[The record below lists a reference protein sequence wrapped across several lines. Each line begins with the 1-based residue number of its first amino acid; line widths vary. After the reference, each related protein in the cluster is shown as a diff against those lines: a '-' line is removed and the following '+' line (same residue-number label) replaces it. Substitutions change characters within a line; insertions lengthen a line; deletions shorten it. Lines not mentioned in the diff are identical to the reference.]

1 MLWCS
6 LDNELITLPVS
17 HYGGRVVNA
26 SDYGNRGTRSESLWS
41 PISVFISIFLFD
53 CFFSSAAVKRL
64 RTRD

>member
-6 LDNELITLPVS
+6 LDNELITLPIS

-26 SDYGNRGTRSESLWS
+26 SDYGSRGTRFESLWS
-41 PISVFISIFLFD
+41 PISVLSQYFLFD
-53 CFFSSAAVKRL
+53 CFFSSAAVKWL